1 MVKNSLFFALFFG
14 LFACTNRTDKIYPEK
29 TTVTESVYAS
39 ATVQPDSLYQAY
51 SSVVGILDK
60 NLVEE
65 GDLVLKGQGIVQV
78 INTSPELS
86 VANAKLSFELAK
98 ENYTGNAAVLKAI
111 LDEIEASELKLK
123 NDSIN
128 YFRQKNLWAQKIGS
142 KLEYDNRKLAY
153 ELSQNNV
160 SLLKSKYQRT
170 KKELQT
176 QVKQAENNYKT
187 SQTLSEDFTVASKID
202 GKVYALYKNPGEIV
216 NTLEPIAAVGLSDK
230 FMVELLVDEVDI
242 VKLDLGQRI
251 LITLDAY
258 NAEVFEGRLHKIYPR
273 KDERSQTFKVEA
285 VFVSPPNKLYPG
297 LSGEGNIIIAE
308 KQDAL
313 TLPKEYLIEG
323 TKVLTEDGEVKI
335 TIGVQSMDRVEILS
349 GINENTAILKPEQ

>member
-1 MVKNSLFFALFFG
+1 MVKHSLIFALFFG
-14 LFACTNRTDKIYPEK
+14 LFACNNKTDKIYPEK
-29 TTVTESVYAS
+29 IIVTESVYAS

-51 SSVVGILDK
+51 SSVVGILDR

-65 GDLVLKGQGIVQV
+65 ADLVQRGQGIVQI
-78 INTSPELS
+78 INTSPKLS

-98 ENYTGNAAVLKAI
+98 ENYNGNAAVLKTI
-111 LDEIEASELKLK
+111 LDEIEATELKLK

-128 YFRQKNLWAQKIGS
+128 YFRQKNLWNQNIGS
-142 KLEYDNRKLAY
+142 KLEYDNRKLTY
-153 ELSQNNV
+153 ELSQNSVN
-160 SLLKSKYQRT
+160 LLKSKYERT

-187 SQTLSEDFTVASKID
+187 SRTLSEDFTVSSKID

-216 NTLEPIAAVGLSDK
+216 NTLEPIAAVGLSNK

-258 NAEVFEGRLHKIYPR
+258 NAEVFEARLHKIYPR

-285 VFVSPPNKLYPG
+285 VFVAPPNKLYPG

-313 TLPKEYLIEG
+313 TLPKEYLIG
-323 TKVLTEDGEVKI
+323 GNKVLTEDGEI
-335 TIGVQSMDRVEILS
+335 EIIIGLQSMDRVEILS

>member
-1 MVKNSLFFALFFG
+1 MLKYFLFFALFFG
-14 LFACTNRTDKIYPEK
+14 LFGCNNKTDKTYPEK

-39 ATVQPDSLYQAY
+39 ATVQPDSSYQAY
-51 SSVVGILDK
+51 SSVVGILDR

-65 GDLVLKGQGIVQV
+65 GDLVRKGEGIVQI
-78 INTSPELS
+78 INTSPKLG
-86 VANAKLSFELAK
+86 VANAKLSFELAR
-98 ENYTGNAAVLKAI
+98 ENYNGNAAVLKGI
-111 LDEIEASELKLK
+111 MDEIEASELQLK

-128 YFRQKNLWAQKIGS
+128 YVRQKNLWKQNIGS
-142 KLEYDNRKLAY
+142 KLEYDNGKLAY
-153 ELSQNNV
+153 ELSQNKV
-160 SLLKSKYQRT
+160 SLLKSKYERT

-187 SQTLSEDFTVASKID
+187 SQTLSEDFTIGSKID

-242 VKLDLGQRI
+242 VKLNLGQRI
-251 LITLDAY
+251 LVTLDAY
-258 NAEVFEGRLHKIYPR
+258 HAEVFEAKLHKIYPR

-285 VFVSPPNKLYPG
+285 VFVSPPDKLYPG

-308 KQDAL
+308 KNDAL

-323 TKVLTEDGEVKI
+323 TKVLTKDGEVEVI
-335 TIGVQSMDRVEILS
+335 IGVQSMDKVEILS
-349 GINENTAILKPEQ
+349 GIDESIAVLKPKQ

>member
-1 MVKNSLFFALFFG
+1 MMRHSFFLAVFLG
-14 LFACTNRTDKIYPEK
+14 LYSCSTKTDNIYPEK
-29 TTVTESVYAS
+29 RTVTESVYAS

-65 GDLVLKGQGIVQV
+65 GDLVGKGDGIVQI
-78 INTSPELS
+78 INTSPKLS
-86 VANAKLSFELAK
+86 VENAKLSFELAK
-98 ENYTGNAAVLKAI
+98 ENYNGNAAILAAI
-111 LDEIEASELKLK
+111 LDEIEASELKLR

-128 YFRQKNLWAQKIGS
+128 YFRQKNLWAQNIGS
-142 KLEYDNRKLAY
+142 KLEFDNRKLAY

-216 NTLEPIAAVGLSDK
+216 NTLEPIAAVGLSNK

-258 NAEVFEGRLHKIYPR
+258 NSEVFEAKLHKIYPR

-285 VFVSPPNKLYPG
+285 IFIAPPNKLYPG
-297 LSGEGNIIIAE
+297 LSGEGNILIAE
-308 KQDAL
+308 KEDAL

-323 TKVLTEDGEVKI
+323 TKVLTEDGEVEVI
-335 TIGVQSMDRVEILS
+335 TGVQSMDRVEILS
-349 GINENTAILKPEQ
+349 GINENTYILKPK

>member
-1 MVKNSLFFALFFG
+1 MVKHSLFFVLFFG
-14 LFACTNRTDKIYPEK
+14 LFACNNGTDKIYPEK

-65 GDLVLKGQGIVQV
+65 GDLVRKGEGIVQI
-78 INTSPELS
+78 INTSPKLS

-98 ENYTGNAAVLKAI
+98 ENYNGNAAVLNAI

-128 YFRQKNLWAQKIGS
+128 YFRQKNLWNQNIGS
-142 KLEYDNRKLAY
+142 MLEYDNRKLAY

-160 SLLKSKYQRT
+160 SLLKSKYDRT

-176 QVKQAENNYKT
+176 QVRQAENNYKT
-187 SQTLSEDFTVASKID
+187 SRTLSEDFTVSSKID

-216 NTLEPIAAVGLSDK
+216 NTLEPIASVGLSNK

-242 VKLDLGQRI
+242 VKLDLGQRV

-258 NAEVFEGRLHKIYPR
+258 NAEVFETRLHKIYPR

-285 VFVSPPNKLYPG
+285 VFVAPPNKLYPG

-308 KQDAL
+308 KQDAI
-313 TLPKEYLIEG
+313 TLPKEYLIGG
-323 TKVLTEDGEVKI
+323 TRVLTENGEVEI
-335 TIGVQSMDRVEILS
+335 TIGVQSMDRVEVLS